1 MNSPKETLLRL
12 GPDVVQKLL
21 PHRRPLLMVDR
32 VESFVRSPV
41 PLLRASRYISA
52 NEEVF
57 AGHFPGL
64 HLWPG
69 IYTIEG
75 MGQTANVL
83 EAVLGLMGGFE
94 AAGGSADEV
103 LDGLLALQA
112 SYSLTAASHDE
123 KLTLLLE
130 KLKTPQHFMG
140 MSILVNVKLL
150 APVFAGQ
157 RLDYCVRR
165 THTAGDLLRHEVEAE
180 VDGRVVARG
189 AMDSLIKV
197 GAPIG

>member
-1 MNSPKETLLRL
+1 MNKKETLLRL

-32 VESFVRSPV
+32 VESFIRSPV
-41 PLLRASRYISA
+41 PSLRASRYISA

-75 MGQTANVL
+75 MGQTANIL
-83 EAVLGLMGGFE
+83 ETLMGLLGGLE
-94 AAGGSADEV
+94 AAGRNSDEL
-103 LDGLLALQA
+103 LDGLLALEA
-112 SYSLTAASHDE
+112 GYTLKAAPRDKRLTS
-123 KLTLLLE
+123 LLE
-130 KLKTPQHFMG
+130 MLRDPQHFMG

-180 VDGRVVARG
+180 VDGRVVAQG
-189 AMDSLIKV
+189 SMDSLINV
-197 GAPIG
+197 GALIG

>member
-1 MNSPKETLLRL
+1 MNKKETLLRL

-32 VESFVRSPV
+32 VESFTGSPV
-41 PLLRASRYISA
+41 PSLRASRFISA

-94 AAGGSADEV
+94 AAGGSADEL
-103 LDGLLALQA
+103 LDGLLALEA
-112 SYSLTAASHDE
+112 SYTLKASPHDE

-157 RLDYCVRR
+157 RLDYRVRR

-189 AMDSLIKV
+189 SMDSLVKV